1 MHRRVRFQIK
11 LISMHIYTLEENLW
25 SKVYT
30 NTPLRL

>member
-1 MHRRVRFQIK
+1 
-11 LISMHIYTLEENLW
+11 MHIYTLEENLW